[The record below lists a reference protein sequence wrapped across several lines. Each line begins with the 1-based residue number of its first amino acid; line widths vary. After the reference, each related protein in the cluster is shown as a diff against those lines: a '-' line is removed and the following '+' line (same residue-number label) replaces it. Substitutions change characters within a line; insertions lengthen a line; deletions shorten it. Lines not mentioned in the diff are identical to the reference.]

1 MSVEHGPRRA
11 PALRLAGWT
20 LLLATLAMGTVLLS
34 FWFGVREQANAQQG
48 LSALSVEA
56 IRTMASTGV
65 RKRGESIARM
75 LAETLTNPLYY
86 FDLSRIGEV
95 VGSAQKLPDVSYVLV
110 FDDAGL
116 IVHDGSSDIATF
128 GQPMNDPFGREA
140 AAALNLQSFSGD
152 DQVDVVMPMY
162 IGDQR
167 IGGVRVGMSLQSA
180 REFELAAS
188 ADLGQRLASQREQ
201 GFRRLALL
209 FLALAAAAGALV
221 LIVSRGLVGPIRR
234 LAAAAQQ
241 VAAGDYSL
249 SLPLH
254 RRDELGELQRAF
266 RTMADSISRHEQE
279 ILRLAYT
286 DSLTGLAN
294 RLAFRERLDQRL
306 VSARAQGQSLALL
319 FIDLDDFKRVNDSL
333 GHDAGDQVLEQVAS
347 RLRQR
352 LAALDETE
360 PLLARLGGDEFVILF
375 SAGDTVRDR
384 ARQLAETLLSELQRP
399 FLAGGGQAFLGASIG
414 ITLYPNDAGD
424 ARALLKAGDLAMY
437 QAKLAGKNCL
447 RFFQSTMDHQAVK
460 DARLEAELR
469 GAWERGEISV
479 NYQPILDV
487 ANRRLVG
494 AEALLRWVHPR
505 LGVVEPSAFVAIA
518 ERCGV
523 IEELG
528 REVLVA
534 ACCEAK
540 LWLQDNPK
548 LFVAVNV
555 SPVQLRKSNFC
566 DQVAEALGSSGLP
579 PSALHLE
586 ITETAVLGE
595 EAQAAVLVTRL
606 RELGV
611 QIWLD
616 DFGTGFSGLTQLRQ
630 VPIDGVKIDRSF
642 VAELPAAGDDLALTG
657 AIISLAH
664 SLGLGV
670 VAEGVETEAQFDWLR
685 ERGCDQAQG
694 FWLGRPL
701 NGEEFSARFLG
712 EQPSISWGRSS
723 A

>member
-1 MSVEHGPRRA
+1 MNDEGRNLPA
-11 PALRLAGWT
+11 PNLRLGGWT
-20 LLLATLAMGTVLLS
+20 LIMALLAIGAVLLS
-34 FWFGVREQANAQQG
+34 FWFGVREQTKAQQG
-48 LSALSVEA
+48 LSELSVEA
-56 IRTMASTGV
+56 IRTMAGNGV

-75 LAETLTNPLYY
+75 LSETLTNPLYY
-86 FDLSRIGEV
+86 FDLARIGEV
-95 VGSAQKLPDVSYVLV
+95 VGSAQKLPDVNYVLV

-116 IVHDGSSDIATF
+116 IVHDGSADIASF
-128 GQPMNDPFGREA
+128 GQPMKDPFGSEA
-140 AAALNLQSFSGD
+140 ANAATLQSFSAD
-152 DQVDVVMPMY
+152 DQVEVVMPMY
-162 IGDQR
+162 IGEQR
-167 IGGVRVGMSLQSA
+167 IGGVRVGISLASS

-188 ADLGQRLASQREQ
+188 SDLKQRLALQREQ
-201 GFRRLALL
+201 GFRRLAML
-209 FLALAAAAGALV
+209 FFALALAAALLMLV
-221 LIVSRGLVGPIRR
+221 VSRGLVNPIRR
-234 LAAAAQQ
+234 LAVAAQQ

-254 RRDELGELQRAF
+254 RRDELGDLQRSF
-266 RTMADSISRHEQE
+266 RTMADSIGRHEQE

-294 RLAFRERLDQRL
+294 RLSFRERLDQRL
-306 VSARAQGQSLALL
+306 VTAGAQGQSLALL

-352 LAALDETE
+352 LSPLDDTD

-375 SAGDTVRDR
+375 IAGDTIRDR
-384 ARQLAETLLSELQRP
+384 ARELAETLLSELQRP

-414 ITLYPNDAGD
+414 ITLYPSDASD

-469 GAWERGEISV
+469 GAWERSEISV

-505 LGVVEPSAFVAIA
+505 FGVVEPSAFVTVA
-518 ERCGV
+518 ERCGL
-523 IEELG
+523 IEDLG
-528 REVLVA
+528 REVLFA
-534 ACCEAK
+534 ACREAK
-540 LWLQDNPK
+540 LWLQDNPA

-566 DQVAEALGSSGLP
+566 ELVAEALTATDLP

-642 VAELPAAGDDLALTG
+642 VSELPAAADDLALTG

-670 VAEGVETEAQFDWLR
+670 VAEGVETESQFEWLR

-701 NGEEFSARFLG
+701 PGEEFAARFLG
-712 EQPSISWGRSS
+712 EQPSISWGRD
-723 A
+723 

>member
-1 MSVEHGPRRA
+1 MSAGA
-11 PALRLAGWT
+11 PMPTPPLRLAGWT
-20 LLLATLAMGTVLLS
+20 LLLSVLTIGAVLLS
-34 FWFGVREQANAQQG
+34 FWFGVREQTKAQQG

-56 IRTMASTGV
+56 MRAMAATSV
-65 RKRGESIARM
+65 SKRGESIARM

-86 FDLSRIGEV
+86 FDLARIGEV
-95 VGSAQKLPDVSYVLV
+95 VGSAQQLPDVSYVLV
-110 FDDAGL
+110 FDEAGL
-116 IVHDGSSDIATF
+116 IVHDGSADIAAF
-128 GQPMNDPFGREA
+128 GQPMTDPAGREVA
-140 AAALNLQSFSGD
+140 AAVGLQSFSADG
-152 DQVDVVMPMY
+152 QVDVVMPMY

-167 IGGVRVGMSLQSA
+167 IGGVRVGMSLESA
-180 REFELAAS
+180 RQFEAAAAS
-188 ADLGQRLASQREQ
+188 DLQERLRKQREQ
-201 GFRRLALL
+201 GVRRLAWL
-209 FLALAAAAGALV
+209 FFALAAAAGVLLLV
-221 LIVSRGLVGPIRR
+221 VSRGLVSPIRR

-241 VAAGDYSL
+241 IAAGQYSL
-249 SLPLH
+249 SLPLN

-266 RTMADSISRHEQE
+266 RSMADSVNRHEQE

-306 VSARAQGQSLALL
+306 VAARAEGHSLSLL
-319 FIDLDDFKRVNDSL
+319 FVDLDDFKRVNDSL

-352 LAALDETE
+352 LSPLSDAE

-375 SAGDTVRDR
+375 SAGDNVRDR
-384 ARQLAETLLSELQRP
+384 ARELAETLLSELQRP

-414 ITLYPNDAGD
+414 ITLYPSDASD

-469 GAWERGEISV
+469 GAWERNELSV
-479 NYQPILDV
+479 SYQPILDV
-487 ANRRLVG
+487 PNRRLVG
-494 AEALLRWVHPR
+494 AEALLRWEHPR
-505 LGVVEPSAFVAIA
+505 FGVVDPSAFVAIA
-518 ERCGV
+518 ERCGL

-528 REVLVA
+528 KEVLIA
-534 ACCEAK
+534 ACREAK
-540 LWLQDNPK
+540 LWVAENPA

-555 SPVQLRKSNFC
+555 SPVQLRKSSFC
-566 DQVAEALGSSGLP
+566 DLVAEVLRSSDLP

-642 VAELPAAGDDLALTG
+642 VNELPTAADHLALTG

-685 ERGCDQAQG
+685 ERGCHQAQG

-701 NGEEFSARFLG
+701 PGEEFAARFLG
-712 EQPSISWGRSS
+712 DQPSISWERG
-723 A
+723 